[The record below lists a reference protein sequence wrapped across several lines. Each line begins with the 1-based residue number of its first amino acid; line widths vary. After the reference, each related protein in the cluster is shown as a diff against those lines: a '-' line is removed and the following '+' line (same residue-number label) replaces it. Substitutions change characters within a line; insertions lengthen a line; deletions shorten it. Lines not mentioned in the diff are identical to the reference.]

1 MKKLLFLLMTLLLG
15 WGNLWADTV
24 QELKLDDGA
33 TQIGTYFTVAKAS
46 GSPSYNSAYTG
57 KYEGTTYSKGLKM
70 ESGTTITFTTTAS
83 SSTVI
88 IVQATKK
95 SGNDNTGGINFDN
108 TNYAHTTANVLD
120 DANNENVRVYTI
132 SDVAAAEHTIARNSE
147 SGLFYVKVV
156 ENDDAQLTT
165 VDIPT
170 TWTFTSA
177 NNIMG
182 TSTLDATTIKSNM
195 EFIATGGTK
204 IYQNTDNINLGGGA
218 AYLHFKAPANCTVTV
233 NAYNSS
239 AETSDRYLHIS
250 TGSKNNSNDLLNE
263 KLTSSAADY
272 AVSIAEA
279 SDVYVYCSGGG
290 IKITSVAVTAQID
303 PVTPTITV
311 NASGAITVSDG
322 RANVDTGSVITLS
335 SSFEYNSTA
344 IDASNFDVVYNIIN
358 LSSDANAATI
368 SGDQLSVGHAAGKF
382 QVQAVATSKSLL
394 YNDCTTTVEFQVNN
408 TGGDGNYQDTFNVSD
423 FGYANNE
430 NGTNSSNNQL
440 DRTLKGFSFVFTGG
454 EAVKYNNNDFITLR
468 RSGDS
473 YGKLAINEDNQG
485 KCKIYKADI
494 TYRST
499 ADATLATNATTAEG
513 GETLFLPSTSGGDKT
528 ISMLLGRSF
537 FTMQMASDATVL
549 IKSVKLYYDNGD
561 TGGSLTQTLVT
572 PTLTFSPTAVTAIPE
587 SDVTEPTLTTSPKTL
602 NVTYSSSN
610 TDVAT
615 VNATTGVVTAVAEG
629 TATITAT
636 YAGTTTYLNAANGTY
651 TLTVASI
658 PEAVTFSPT
667 SGEVTSGTTVTLA
680 TATTSAT
687 IYYTTDGTT
696 PTKTSTEYTD
706 PIAITEA
713 QTIRAVAI
721 NTAGSSAISSAT
733 YTIAATP
740 EGLQTISEHDWTFD
754 SEAFDKEAGYGY
766 ALVDGKTLEIF
777 GSKSGKENNFQKSST
792 AIKTSDETESFN
804 YYMKFENSKYNS
816 TEADA
821 NTLSDNNRRYFHFKV
836 NAVADKT
843 KKTKI
848 VLYGSTG
855 SNGSERSGV
864 IAVGTFSNTVATLTN
879 SNSKQAATVEY
890 TFTESGVKDVWV
902 YAPSSAFQFYKIL
915 VTSDKKALTTFRS
928 MGSQTYDQTH
938 DVAFN
943 HTIFI
948 QPENAISDVNDI
960 TITSSDPSILDIS
973 AITKTINTTNGRLV
987 IGNIRPNQGGTATL
1001 TVNFAGNSTYAAAT
1015 YTTRAFNVT
1024 GPTQVLIT
1032 AEDQDIQ
1039 QGQFSTINPVFTDKN
1054 GSPIGIK
1061 EVSGSYVT
1069 YVLGEDEEEPDYTTY
1084 FNITYTAG
1092 TGDGENYDKITV
1104 DATGKIE
1111 TEDDLTNPATMAAV
1125 GAYRYVTVTATP
1137 KAAYAS
1143 AFTTS
1148 DAISTTVKLT
1158 IIEKVSQVQVDLY
1171 WDEECTDAN
1180 KISTLTGD
1188 EWSISTTYASKDEN
1202 KLYTFDKGIFASGFP
1217 NGRMIYAKVRNE
1229 GDSIWFSYAQNAT
1242 PATIPA
1248 NPKVDKKKR
1257 IFEYRR
1263 GLPIY
1268 FDGSL
1273 SGSDY
1278 IQVNIVATKWNSTTK
1293 KRELDGS
1300 VARMKFLI
1308 VSHDRPE
1315 KPTYSPVSP
1324 DADPAK
1330 NNNTD
1335 ATFDNANGGKIMDT
1349 SQNVVAY
1356 GEGAS
1361 DGVTGAKNIVYGKFS
1376 TESIYTT
1383 EQLIN
1388 EQNVQRGIDNVPVVS
1403 TEVAKR
1409 RFTSVQIKS
1418 YTDEYGT
1425 ADYISQ
1431 QTYTEYWYL
1440 YDTRM
1445 TLTPAGNQYINVS
1458 GQAEPTA
1465 TTTPTTN
1472 VVWYNK
1478 ITKKWHNVL
1487 NQTVT
1492 YSIIDRNGA
1501 DGTTIN
1507 ASTGVVTAGAN
1518 PGWVRVKALY
1528 NVANE
1533 WHGGDSDNAKE
1544 AGNEPQ
1550 YKSTTAPS
1558 ETYFYVYI
1566 ADPSQ
1571 EEPEIT
1577 PPTRKFTSSQAY
1589 IVKAPK
1595 NWDVRYTID
1604 GSEPSATNGNF
1615 LGHGSTAE
1623 NNTTATITVKAI
1635 AFNPDNTSQTSRI
1648 VSETYTLVDPIPDP
1662 IFDPDGVPAPW
1673 YYNTSNLIVQIAC
1686 AYGGAE
1692 IYYTIDGSDPVIGAE
1707 NTFKY
1712 SGLEKVTIS
1721 GNVAIK
1727 AVAYSRTDDIYSN
1740 VVTSNYVY
1748 TTDMDL
1754 PYFQVS
1760 TDGKNWYGY
1769 DSTNSWVAN
1778 GTKWNVGQSR
1788 NITPSTQI
1796 RIIDPNTVTG
1806 TIYYT
1811 TNGTAPAANSTSMIY
1826 KDGNP
1831 FTVAKT
1837 TTGKAIVTLEEA
1849 SSQVATAVFNI
1860 DANTYHV
1867 WEAVESTT
1875 PGGKM
1880 TKEAGFVITTK
1891 PSLIVSNSMTDV
1903 NTNSIAT
1910 SEGGSNSENITYAQP
1925 YITATFGGYDTND
1938 WEHMTI
1944 ADDAIGTPLD
1954 NVGEYNIKSSKDAKI
1969 EVEVDV
1975 TDNSGTVKTDNYN
1988 HYYSTLETVHERTFK
2003 VPSNGTYVRFEP
2015 ERDGDL
2021 TIWILQHGSL
2031 NYHEGEVL
2039 TDKFIR
2045 CRPIYFVDEQGKS
2058 YKVKEVNGVP
2068 QVWSTARLSA
2078 NWAKIK
2084 ATAEAQGS
2092 STTAVTNG
2100 WTDWKASQT
2109 IIYRGNSTPVENKG
2123 LNITESNSMYSIY
2136 NNYLTTNSI
2145 NIGDPIKPFA
2155 IHNGNEISIQN
2166 GRFKHTSND
2175 QTGYVMVSGGYAKY
2189 TFEVKAGKTYYF
2201 FGQGTKIGVRGFQF
2215 VPNTTEPATFKMIEG
2230 TVANTENS
2238 TAITAALNNG
2248 TRKTAEFDRT
2258 FAANT
2263 WTTLVLPFSVSATQV
2278 EQTFGEG
2285 TDIMHFDR
2293 IEGTKLYFYGHWHR
2307 MIVAGTP
2314 VFIKPTKSCNLN
2326 DLYVQVE
2333 NNTPETMSSGGYT
2346 FQGYYNYGQNLAQ
2359 NDYYISK
2366 AGNFCQWTNSA
2377 TNIKSTRAVLHSNGS
2392 SAKLELVFNSIED
2405 EDQATGIEVVYDEA
2419 TDNVIVVKNANV
2431 YNTRGQLVRRN
2442 ANSLDGLPKG
2452 VYIVNGIKYVVN

>member
-1 MKKLLFLLMTLLLG
+1 MKKLITFLMLLSVFG
-15 WGNLWADTV
+15 IGNVWADTV
-24 QELKLDDGA
+24 HELKLDDGA
-33 TQIGTYFTVAKAS
+33 TQSGTYFTVAKTS
-46 GSPSYNSAYTG
+46 GNLSYADAYTG
-57 KYEGTTYSKGLKM
+57 KYEGVTYSKGLKM
-70 ESGTTITFTTTAS
+70 ESGTTITFTTEAS

-95 SGNDNTGGINFDN
+95 SGGDSNTGIKFDN
-108 TNYAHTTANVLD
+108 TNYSYT
-120 DANNENVRVYTI
+120 DAVTLTNDENNENVRVYTI
-132 SDVAAAEHTIARNSE
+132 SNVSKDTHTISKNSE
-147 SGLFYVKVV
+147 SGIFYVKVI
-156 ENDDAQLTT
+156 ESSAETLTT
-165 VDIPT
+165 VGIPT

-182 TSTLDATTIKSNM
+182 TSPLDATTIKSNM
-195 EFIATGGTK
+195 EFIAISGTK
-204 IYQNTDNINLGGGA
+204 IYQNSDNINLGGGA
-218 AYLHFKAPANCTVTV
+218 AYLHFKAPANCTVKV
-233 NAYNSS
+233 NAYNPNTS
-239 AETSDRYLHIS
+239 ANRYLHIS
-250 TGSKNNSNDLLNE
+250 TGSKNTSNDLLNE
-263 KLTSSAADY
+263 LLTGTATDY
-272 AVSIAEA
+272 VVSLTEA
-279 SDVYVYCSGGG
+279 TDVYVYCSGGG
-290 IKITSVAVTAQID
+290 INIASVAVEAPIVV
-303 PVTPTITV
+303 VTPTINVAAQDEETPV
-311 NASGAITVSDG
+311 SVSDG
-322 RANVDTGSVITLS
+322 RAQVDTGHTITLS
-335 SSFEYNSTA
+335 SIFNNRD
-344 IDASNFDVVYNIIN
+344 IDASNFDVVYTISNE
-358 LSSDANAATI
+358 SDYANAATI
-368 SGDQLSVGHAAGKF
+368 SGDQLKVGHAAGRF
-382 QVQAVATSKSLL
+382 YVTATATSKSIH
-394 YNDCTTTVEFQVNN
+394 YNDCSTTVEFQVNN
-408 TGGDGNYQDTFNVSD
+408 SAGDGSNQDVFAVSD
-423 FGYANNE
+423 FGYANGT
-430 NGTNSSNNQL
+430 NGTNASNNQL
-440 DRTLKGFSFVFTGG
+440 DRTLKGFSFVFTEG
-454 EAVKYNNNDFITLR
+454 EAVKYNNNNYITLR
-468 RSGDS
+468 RSGDN

-485 KCKIYKADI
+485 KCEITKVEI
-494 TYRST
+494 TYRSS
-499 ADATLATNATTAEG
+499 ADATLTTNAITDAG
-513 GETLFLPSTSGGDKT
+513 GESLFLPSTNKADQT
-528 ISMLLGRSF
+528 VTMALGRSF
-537 FTMQMASDATVL
+537 FTMQMASDASVL
-549 IKSVKLYYDNGD
+549 IKSIKLYYQSSTLDH
-561 TGGSLTQTLVT
+561 TLVT
-572 PTLTFSPTAVTAIPE
+572 PTLTFNPASLTAAPGSAI
-587 SDVTEPTLTTSPKTL
+587 SEPTLTTSPKTL
-602 NVTYSSSN
+602 AVTYSSS
-610 TDVAT
+610 DPAVAT
-615 VNATTGVVTAVAEG
+615 VDATTGEVTAVAAG

-636 YAGTTTYLNAANGTY
+636 YAGTTTLLNAANGSY

-658 PEAVTFSPT
+658 PEAVTFSPN
-667 SGEVTSGTTVTLA
+667 SGEVTSGTTVTL
-680 TATTSAT
+680 TTSTAGAT
-687 IYYTTDGTT
+687 IYYTTDGTE
-696 PTKTSTEYTD
+696 PTISSTQYNG
-706 PIAITEA
+706 PITITA
-713 QTIRAVAI
+713 ATTIRAIAI
-721 NTAGSSAISSAT
+721 NVAGSSPISSAT
-733 YTIAATP
+733 YTIASAAD
-740 EGLQTISEHDWTFD
+740 ELQTISEHDWTFD
-754 SEAFDKEAGYGY
+754 SEAFDKDAAYGY
-766 ALVDGKTLEIF
+766 TLVDGNTFEIF
-777 GSKSGKENNFQKSST
+777 GSKSGKENNFQRSST
-792 AIKTSDETESFN
+792 AISTSGENPESFYN
-804 YYMKFENSKYNS
+804 YLKFENSTYNA
-816 TEADA
+816 TDFG
-821 NTLSDNNRRYFHFKV
+821 NKTLSDANRRYFHFKV
-836 NAVADKT
+836 NAVANKT
-843 KKTKI
+843 KVK
-848 VLYGSTG
+848 VYGSTG
-855 SNGSERSGV
+855 SNGSSRSGN
-864 IAVGTFSNTVATLTN
+864 IAVGEFNNVVATLTN

-915 VTSDKKALTTFRS
+915 VSSDKKALSTFRS
-928 MGSQTYDQTH
+928 MGSQSYDQTSNQN
-938 DVAFN
+938 FN

-1001 TVNFAGNSTYAAAT
+1001 TVNFSGNTNYAAAT
-1015 YTTRAFNVT
+1015 YTTREFNVT

-1032 AEDQDIQ
+1032 AEDQNIQ
-1039 QGQFSTINPVFTDKN
+1039 QGQHSQISPVITDKN
-1054 GSPIGIK
+1054 GNPVGVK
-1061 EVSGSYVT
+1061 QVNNTYVT
-1069 YVLGEDEEEPDYTTY
+1069 YTLGEDEEIPDYSTY
-1084 FNITYTAG
+1084 FDITYTAG
-1092 TGDGENYDKITV
+1092 TGSGENYDKITV
-1104 DATGKIE
+1104 DATGKVE
-1111 TEDDLTNPATMAAV
+1111 TEDDTTTPATMAAV

-1171 WDEECTDAN
+1171 WDEKCTDAN

-1202 KLYTFDKGIFASGFP
+1202 KLYTFDQGIFANGFP
-1217 NGRMIYAKVRNE
+1217 NGRMIYAKVRNAN
-1229 GDSIWFSYAQNAT
+1229 DSIWFSYAQNEV

-1248 NPKVDKKKR
+1248 NPKLDKKKR
-1257 IFEYRR
+1257 IFEYRH

-1268 FDGSL
+1268 IDNTL
-1273 SGSDY
+1273 SKGDY
-1278 IQVNIVATKWNSTTK
+1278 VQVNIVATKWNTTTK

-1300 VARMKFLI
+1300 VARMKFFI
-1308 VSHDRPE
+1308 VAHGRPE

-1324 DADPAK
+1324 DAD
-1330 NNNTD
+1330 
-1335 ATFDNANGGKIMDT
+1335 ATLNKDDRKIMDT
-1349 SQNVVAY
+1349 SMNVVAY

-1361 DGVTGAKNIVYGKFS
+1361 DGVAGAGNLVYGKFS
-1376 TESIYTT
+1376 TESVYTT

-1388 EQNVQRGIDNVPVVS
+1388 EQTVSYRKDNVPVVS

-1409 RFTSVQIKS
+1409 RFTSVQIKN
-1418 YTDEYGT
+1418 YAAKDDNGFGGG
-1425 ADYISQ
+1425 DYISE

-1440 YDTRM
+1440 YDTRLS
-1445 TLTPAGNQYINVS
+1445 LTPAGNQYINVS
-1458 GQAEPTA
+1458 GQAAPNA
-1465 TTTPTTN
+1465 TTAPTTN
-1472 VVWYNK
+1472 VTWYNK
-1478 ITKKWHNVL
+1478 ITKKWQNVL
-1487 NQTVT
+1487 DQTVT
-1492 YSIIDRNGA
+1492 YSIVDSNGA
-1501 DGTTIN
+1501 TGTTVDT
-1507 ASTGVVTAGAN
+1507 STGVVTAGAN
-1518 PGWVRVKALY
+1518 TGWVKVKALY
-1528 NVANE
+1528 NVSNE
-1533 WHGGDSDNAKE
+1533 EHGGNSTNAQE

-1558 ETYFYVYI
+1558 EMTFYVYI

-1577 PPTRKFTSSQAY
+1577 PPTRKFTTAQTY
-1589 IVKAPK
+1589 QVKAPK

-1615 LGHGSTAE
+1615 LSHGSTAE

-1635 AFNPDNTSQTSRI
+1635 AFNPNNTSQTSRI

-1662 IFDPDGVPAPW
+1662 IFDPDGVPSPW
-1673 YYNTSNLIVQIAC
+1673 YYNTSNLTVQIAC

-1712 SGLEKVTIS
+1712 SGLEKLTIS
-1721 GNVAIK
+1721 GNVAVK

-1740 VVTSNYVY
+1740 VITSNYVY
-1748 TTDMDL
+1748 TTDMAL
-1754 PYFQVS
+1754 PYFQIYDA
-1760 TDGKNWYGY
+1760 TDNKWYGY
-1769 DSTNSWVAN
+1769 GEGNTWTEN
-1778 GTKWNVGQSR
+1778 GTNWNNGQAR
-1788 NITPSTQI
+1788 DITPSTQI
-1796 RIIDPNTVTG
+1796 RIVDPNPVKG

-1891 PSLIVSNSMTDV
+1891 PSLIVTNSMTDV

-2045 CRPIYFVDEQGKS
+2045 CRPVYFVDEQGKS

-2092 STTAVTNG
+2092 YTTAVTNG

-2123 LNITESNSMYSIY
+2123 LNITESNTMYSIY
-2136 NNYLTTNSI
+2136 NKYLTDNGI
-2145 NIGDPIKPFA
+2145 KIGDPIKPFA
-2155 IHNGNEISIQN
+2155 IHDGSHTISIQN
-2166 GRFKHTSND
+2166 GRFPDDSND
-2175 QTGYVMVSGGYAKY
+2175 QTGYVMVSGGYVKY

-2215 VPNTTEPATFKMIEG
+2215 VPNTSEPVTFTMTEEST
-2230 TVANTENS
+2230 TANTE
-2238 TAITAALNNG
+2238 AITAAKDNG
-2248 TRKTAEFDRT
+2248 VRKTSGFDRQ
-2258 FAANT
+2258 FKANT
-2263 WTTLVLPFSVSATQV
+2263 WAALVLPFSMSATQV

-2293 IEGTKLYFYGHWHR
+2293 VDGTKLYFYGHWHR

-2314 VFIKPTKSCNLN
+2314 VFIKPTKNSNLN
-2326 DLYVQVE
+2326 DVYVHVE
-2333 NNTPETMSSGGYT
+2333 NCTPEILSNNGYN
-2346 FQGYYNYGQNLAQ
+2346 FQGYYESGANINQY
-2359 NDYYISK
+2359 DYYLNGS
-2366 AGNFCQWTNSA
+2366 GNLSHRTNLGTA
-2377 TNIKSTRAVLHSNGS
+2377 NLKSTRAVLHNTHGD
-2392 SAKLELVFNSIED
+2392 AGARLQLVLDGIGD
-2405 EDQATGIEVVYDEA
+2405 ETTGIEAIYDEE
-2419 TDNVIVVKNANV
+2419 TGEMNIIKDSTV
-2431 YNTRGQLVRRN
+2431 YNINGQVVRQN
-2442 ANSLDGLPKG
+2442 TNSLIGLPKG
-2452 VYIVNGIKYVVN
+2452 VYIVNGKKYVVK

>member
-1 MKKLLFLLMTLLLG
+1 
-15 WGNLWADTV
+15 
-24 QELKLDDGA
+24 
-33 TQIGTYFTVAKAS
+33 
-46 GSPSYNSAYTG
+46 
-57 KYEGTTYSKGLKM
+57 M
-70 ESGTTITFTTTAS
+70 ENGTTITFTTEAS

-95 SGNDNTGGINFDN
+95 SGEDSNTGIKFDN
-108 TNYAHTTANVLD
+108 TNYSYT
-120 DANNENVRVYTI
+120 DAVTLTNDENNENVRVYTI
-132 SDVAAAEHTIARNSE
+132 SNVSNATHTISRNSE
-147 SGLFYVKVV
+147 SGIFYVKVI
-156 ENDDAQLTT
+156 ESSAETLTT
-165 VDIPT
+165 VGIPT

-182 TSTLDATTIKSNM
+182 TSPLDATTIKSNM
-195 EFIATGGTK
+195 EFIAISGTK
-204 IYQNTDNINLGGGA
+204 IYQNSDNINLGGGA
-218 AYLHFKAPANCTVTV
+218 AYLHFKAPANCTVKV
-233 NAYNSS
+233 NAYNPNTS
-239 AETSDRYLHIS
+239 ANRYLHIS
-250 TGSKNNSNDLLNE
+250 TGSKNTSNDLLNE
-263 KLTSSAADY
+263 LLTGTATDYVVSLTEAA
-272 AVSIAEA
+272 
-279 SDVYVYCSGGG
+279 DVYVYCSGGG
-290 IKITSVAVTAQID
+290 INIASVAVEAPIVV
-303 PVTPTITV
+303 VTPTINV
-311 NASGAITVSDG
+311 AAQDEEAPVSVSEG
-322 RANVDTGSVITLS
+322 RAQVDTGHTITLS
-335 SSFEYNSTA
+335 SIFNNGD
-344 IDASNFDVVYNIIN
+344 IDASNFDVVYTISNE
-358 LSSDANAATI
+358 SDYANAATI
-368 SGDQLSVGHAAGKF
+368 SGDQLKVGHAAGRF
-382 QVQAVATSKSLL
+382 YVTATATSKSIL
-394 YNDCTTTVEFQVNN
+394 YNDCSTTVEFQVNN
-408 TGGDGNYQDTFNVSD
+408 SADDGNLQDVFAVSD
-423 FGYANNE
+423 FGYANGT

-513 GETLFLPSTSGGDKT
+513 GETLFLPNTSGGDKT

-602 NVTYSSSN
+602 NVTYSSSDTN
-610 TDVAT
+610 VAT
-615 VNATTGVVTAVAEG
+615 VDATTGVVTAVANG

-636 YAGTTTYLNAANGTY
+636 YAGSKTLLNAANGSY

-658 PEAVTFSPT
+658 PEAVTFSPN
-667 SGEVTSGTTVTLA
+667 SGEVTSGTTVTL
-680 TATTSAT
+680 TTSTAGAT
-687 IYYTTDGTT
+687 IYYTTDGTE
-696 PTKTSTEYTD
+696 PTTSSTQYNG
-706 PIAITEA
+706 PITITA
-713 QTIRAVAI
+713 ATTIRAIAN
-721 NTAGSSAISSAT
+721 NTAGSSSISNAT
-733 YTIAATP
+733 YTIAAP
-740 EGLQTISEHDWTFD
+740 EGLQAVTEHDWTFD
-754 SEAFDKEAGYGY
+754 SEVFDKEAGYGY

-777 GSKSGKENNFQKSST
+777 GSKSGKENNFQRSST
-792 AIKTSDETESFN
+792 AIPTSDNSESFN
-804 YYMKFENSKYNS
+804 YYMKFEKSEYNV
-816 TEADA
+816 TDFE
-821 NTLSDNNRRYFHFKV
+821 NQTLSDANRRYFHFKV
-836 NAVADKT
+836 NPTANVT
-843 KKTKI
+843 KVK
-848 VLYGSTG
+848 VYGSTG
-855 SNGSERSGV
+855 SNGNERSAK
-864 IAVGTFSNTVATLTN
+864 IAVGRYSDEVATLSN

-890 TFTESGVKDVWV
+890 TFTTSEKQDVWV
-902 YAPSSAFQFYKIL
+902 YAPSSSFQFYKIL
-915 VTSDKKALTTFRS
+915 VSSDKNALSTFRS
-928 MGSQTYDQTH
+928 MGGQSYDQVSNTT
-938 DVAFN
+938 FS

-948 QPENAISDVNDI
+948 QPENAISDVNGI
-960 TITSSDPSILDIS
+960 TVTSSDPSILDVS
-973 AITKTINTTNGRLV
+973 TITKTINNTTGRLV
-987 IGNIRPNQGGTATL
+987 IGNIKPGNGGSATL
-1001 TVNFAGNSTYAAAT
+1001 TVNFSGNTNYAAAT
-1015 YTTRAFNVT
+1015 YTTREFNVT

-1032 AEDQDIQ
+1032 AEDQNIQ
-1039 QGQFSTINPVFTDKN
+1039 QGQHSQISPVITDKN
-1054 GSPIGIK
+1054 GNPVGVK
-1061 EVSGSYVT
+1061 QVNNTYVT
-1069 YVLGEDEEEPDYTTY
+1069 YTLGEDEEIPDYSTY
-1084 FNITYTAG
+1084 FDITYTAG
-1092 TGDGENYDKITV
+1092 TGSGENYDKITV

-1478 ITKKWHNVL
+1478 ITKKWHDVL

-1760 TDGKNWYGY
+1760 TDGINWYGY
-1769 DSTNSWVAN
+1769 DSTNSWVTN
-1778 GTKWNVGQSR
+1778 GTNWNVGQSR

-1910 SEGGSNSENITYAQP
+1910 SDGGSNSENITYAQP

-1975 TDNSGTVKTDNYN
+1975 VDNDGTVKTDNYN
-1988 HYYSTLETVHERTFK
+1988 HYYSTLPTVHERTFK
-2003 VPSNGTYVRFEP
+2003 LPSNGTYVRFEP

-2021 TIWILQHGSL
+2021 TIWLLQHGSL

-2045 CRPIYFVDEQGKS
+2045 CRPIYFVDEQGNS

-2078 NWAKIK
+2078 NWSKIK
-2084 ATAEAQGS
+2084 ATADAQGS
-2092 STTAVTNG
+2092 STTAVANG
-2100 WTDWKASQT
+2100 WTNWKAEQT
-2109 IIYRGNSTPVENKG
+2109 IIYRGHSTKVENKG

-2248 TRKTAEFDRT
+2248 TRKTAEFNRT

-2405 EDQATGIEVVYDEA
+2405 EDQVTGIEVVYDEA